1 MTSNSFTSGRGNT
14 SAQRNHPDYMSETTV
29 RTAAP
34 VKLMGLLGE
43 GGMAQVFLG
52 HSDVLGRQVA
62 VKRLRPHLAGLEQ
75 ARDRMRAE
83 AALTSSVRHD
93 HVVDLIDVCTD
104 ASSGDTYLVM
114 ELLAGEPLSA
124 RLGRGG
130 ALPLSETL
138 TVSLQIA
145 DAMTEVHRRGIIHRD
160 LKTENV
166 LVGVDPDGALLSKL
180 IDFGVAEL
188 AGPGGTLESTTVVG
202 TPESMSPEQAAA
214 GTIDRRSDIY
224 SFGVLMYE
232 MVAGAPP
239 FQCDDLPALMDRLAN
254 EAPTPPSQAP
264 GAQKQYVPV
273 ALEQLILECLAKSP
287 ADRPQSMAEVKARLE
302 QITADY
308 RTLAVAITAATD
320 PSLILVPRRKQALL
334 VVEPNGPVPTPS
346 AVRAIGTND
355 ASHVAAAG
363 RGVGAAARQA
373 DPIAPEPAAEP
384 ATRPAPTRRRHRLLR
399 AAGTGIVLAAA
410 LGVAGVVGS
419 RAFSSSPVPLELP
432 WQR

>member
-1 MTSNSFTSGRGNT
+1 
-14 SAQRNHPDYMSETTV
+14 MSESAAHA
-29 RTAAP
+29 AAP
-34 VKLMGLLGE
+34 VTLMGLLGE

-52 HSDVLGRQVA
+52 HHDVLGRQVA
-62 VKRLRPHLAGLEQ
+62 VKRLRPHLASLEQ

-83 AALTSSVRHD
+83 AALTRSVRHD
-93 HVVDLIDVCTD
+93 HVVDVIDLCID
-104 ASSGDTYLVM
+104 ASGDTYLVM

-124 RLGRGG
+124 RLARGD

-138 TVSLQIA
+138 TISLQIA

-166 LVGVDPDGALLSKL
+166 LVGVDPDGSLLSKL

-188 AGPGGTLESTTVVG
+188 VGPDGTLESTTVVG

-214 GTIDRRSDIY
+214 DTIDQRSDIY

-239 FQCDDLPALMDRLAN
+239 FQCDDLPALLVRLAR
-254 EAPTPPSQAP
+254 ETPIAPSQAS
-264 GAQKQYVPV
+264 GAQKQHIPL
-273 ALEQLILECLAKSP
+273 ALEQLILQCLAKSA
-287 ADRPQSMAEVKARLE
+287 ADRPQSMGEVKAGLE
-302 QITADY
+302 QIAAEY
-308 RTLAVAITAATD
+308 RTLADAVDAATD
-320 PSLILVPRRKQALL
+320 ASLVLVPRRKQALL
-334 VVEPNGPVPTPS
+334 VVEPNGLIPAPS

-355 ASHVAAAG
+355 ASQVSAPRRGKGTVAAKPAAL
-363 RGVGAAARQA
+363 VVDELVEPVELLAAAA
-373 DPIAPEPAAEP
+373 K
-384 ATRPAPTRRRHRLLR
+384 RRRHRMFG

-410 LGVAGVVGS
+410 LCFAGVIGS
-419 RAFSSSPVPLELP
+419 RTWSSSPVPVELP

>member
-1 MTSNSFTSGRGNT
+1 
-14 SAQRNHPDYMSETTV
+14 MSE
-29 RTAAP
+29 RAAHGAAP

-75 ARDRMRAE
+75 ARDRMRSE
-83 AALTSSVRHD
+83 AVLTSAVRHE
-93 HVVDLIDVCTD
+93 HVVDLIDICTD
-104 ASSGDTYLVM
+104 ASGETYLVM

-138 TVSLQIA
+138 TISLQIA

-188 AGPGGTLESTTVVG
+188 AGPDGTLESTTVVG

-239 FQCDDLPALMDRLAN
+239 FQCDDLPALLVRLAS
-254 EAPTPPSQAP
+254 ESPIAPSQAP
-264 GAQKQYVPV
+264 GAQAQYIPV
-273 ALEQLILECLAKSP
+273 ALEQLILECLAKE
-287 ADRPQSMAEVKARLE
+287 AAGRPQSMGEVKARLE

-308 RTLAVAITAATD
+308 RTLTDAIAAATD
-320 PSLILVPRRKQALL
+320 PSLVLVPRRKQALL
-334 VVEPNGPVPTPS
+334 VVEPNGPIPAPS

-355 ASHVAAAG
+355 ASHVQPAR
-363 RGVGAAARQA
+363 RGKGTSAGAAVT
-373 DPIAPEPAAEP
+373 PIAPIAAQPAEE
-384 ATRPAPTRRRHRLLR
+384 RPARPKRRRLRLFR

-410 LGVAGVVGS
+410 LGAAGVMGS
-419 RAFSSSPVPLELP
+419 RALSSSPVSLELP